1 LSVNQDADEKSNR
14 ATPYGW
20 MAVLVALAGSIS
32 MVLSSTI
39 VNVAFPD
46 IMGAF
51 GVGQDQAQWAST
63 AFLASMTICMLL
75 YSWLHNAIG
84 QKRTYT
90 LVLCVFLTAT
100 LICGSAQSI
109 EALIVGRVMQGAC
122 AGIIQPLAMTTI
134 YLAFPPERRGFA
146 MGIFGLGVVVAPAI
160 GPFLGGL
167 AIEAASWRYVF
178 YLPAPFCVLGLL
190 GAQLYLP
197 PANLRRPPSF
207 DWTGFVLLSVAIT
220 LALYVLANG
229 QKEGWASDLISGAI
243 VVAIVFLSAFGLWEH
258 KFARAPLFHITLMRI
273 PQFFAATMVAFVF
286 GAAIYG
292 STYLVPIFVQLVQH
306 YPPTK
311 AGLLLMPGG
320 LILAVI
326 FPLSGWLA
334 DTVPPRILMVLGFA
348 TMAAGSALISGAD
361 INTTFW
367 ILVAYTLIQ
376 RFGLGLIHPTLN
388 ATALRAVPERDVAA
402 GAGMLNFF
410 RQLGGSAGVVAAVIA
425 YDGGLARAANAISV
439 AQISAEAP
447 IKSYLLGAESALL
460 AMGADATTRQALSMA
475 HLENAMTAAAIQYG
489 FEAAFGLLAVVALG
503 ALAPAWIMT
512 RIR

>member
-1 LSVNQDADEKSNR
+1 MGVHQHTDEKPNH
-14 ATPYGW
+14 TTVYGW
-20 MAVLVALAGSIS
+20 KAVFVALAGSIS

-63 AFLASMTICMLL
+63 AFLASMTVCMLL
-75 YSWLHNAIG
+75 YSWLHEAIG
-84 QKRTYT
+84 QKRAYM
-90 LVLCVFLTAT
+90 LVLCAFLAAA
-100 LICGSAQSI
+100 LICGSATSM
-109 EALIVGRVMQGAC
+109 EALVFGRVIQGAC

-178 YLPAPFCVLGLL
+178 YLPTPFCIMGLL
-190 GAQLYLP
+190 GSQLYLP
-197 PANLRRPPSF
+197 STTLRRPPPF
-207 DWTGFVLLSVAIT
+207 DWIGFILLGVAIT
-220 LALYVLANG
+220 LGLYILANG
-229 QKEGWASDLISGAI
+229 QKEGWASDLIVGAS
-243 VVAIVFLSAFGLWEH
+243 AISITSLAGFGLWEH
-258 KFARAPLFHITLMRI
+258 KFARAPLFNITLMRI
-273 PQFFAATMVAFVF
+273 PQFFSATIVAFVF
-286 GAAIYG
+286 GATIYG

-306 YPPTK
+306 YPPSK

-320 LILAVI
+320 LILALI

-334 DTVPPRILMVLGFA
+334 DTVPPRALMLTGFA
-348 TMAAGSALISGAD
+348 TMAVGSALMSGAD
-361 INTTFW
+361 VNTTFW
-367 ILVAYTLIQ
+367 IFVAYTLVQ
-376 RFGLGLIHPTLN
+376 RFGLGLIHPTLS
-388 ATALRAVPERDVAA
+388 ATGLRAVPEGQIAA

-425 YDGGLARAANAISV
+425 YDSGLARATMAITTSQLTATATIQSYV
-439 AQISAEAP
+439 A
-447 IKSYLLGAESALL
+447 GAERVLL
-460 AMGADATTRQALSMA
+460 AAGMDATTRQALSIA

-489 FEAAFGLLAVVALG
+489 FEAGFGLLAIAAAG
-503 ALAPAWIMT
+503 ALAPAWFMS
-512 RIR
+512 RRP